1 MACSAASAAIFTLAL
16 VIIGW
21 RGVEAAKQTLRA
33 IERQVH
39 VMQRELVISHRAY
52 LSVGNLENPIGNKAI
67 FPIENHGHVPA
78 FIESVDVEI
87 ISDVGTEVGNWNR
100 AKAILQSVVP
110 GGIPFELSIS
120 LPTDTIDSG
129 QVVVSATITYYMG
142 FEESTQKEPAQTQI
156 FNFVRVYLRE
166 KSQWVVASHYAEID
180 FTERAQDAQNEQS

>member
-1 MACSAASAAIFTLAL
+1 MLRLLATLAPKS
-16 VIIGW
+16 VIGIA
-21 RGVEAAKQTLRA
+21 RKPFSKV
-33 IERQVH
+33 
-39 VMQRELVISHRAY
+39 
-52 LSVGNLENPIGNKAI
+52 
-67 FPIENHGHVPA
+67 
-78 FIESVDVEI
+78 
-87 ISDVGTEVGNWNR
+87 
-100 AKAILQSVVP
+100 